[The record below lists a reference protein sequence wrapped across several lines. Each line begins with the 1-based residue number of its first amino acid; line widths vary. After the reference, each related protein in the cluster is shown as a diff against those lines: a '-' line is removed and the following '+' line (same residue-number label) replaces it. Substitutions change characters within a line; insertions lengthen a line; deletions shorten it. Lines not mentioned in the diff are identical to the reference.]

1 MQRWRGL
8 EDVPGDWGRSVVT
21 IGSYDG
27 VHRGHQL
34 IIGRAVRRAREQGLP
49 SVVVTFDPHPS
60 EVVRPGTHPPL
71 LSAHHRRAELVAGL
85 GVDALLILPF
95 TSEFSKLPASEFVRT
110 VLVDGLHAKYVVEG
124 PNFRFGHRA
133 AGDVDVLSALGLKYD
148 YELEVVDLF
157 VRGEAGG
164 GEPFSS
170 TLTRR
175 LVAEGDVEGAAEVL
189 GRPHRVEGV
198 VVRGAQRGRELGY
211 PTANVET
218 LPHTAIP
225 ADGVYAGWLHVD
237 GEAMPAAISVG
248 TNPTF
253 DGTARTVEAYAIDRV
268 GLDLY
273 GLHVAVDFVSYLRG
287 MEKFDTIDALL
298 ERMADDVKRAREIVR
313 PADTGTGADSV
324 AGAGV
329 GSGAGSVEPAAVESS
344 GQE

>member
-8 EDVPGDWGRSVVT
+8 EEIPGDWGRSVVT
-21 IGSYDG
+21 IGSFDG

-34 IIGRAVRRAREQGLP
+34 IIGRAVERARELGVP
-49 SVVVTFDPHPS
+49 SVVVTFDPHPR
-60 EVVRPGTHPPL
+60 EVIRPGSHPAL
-71 LSAHHRRAELVAGL
+71 LAPQARRAELIAGL
-85 GVDALLILPF
+85 GVDAVLVLPF
-95 TSEFSKLPASEFVRT
+95 TPELSQESPETFVRQ
-110 VLVDGLHAKYVVEG
+110 VLVDALHARVVIEG

-133 AGDVDVLSALGLKYD
+133 AGDVALLGELGRAAGFDV
-148 YELEVVDLF
+148 EVVDLQ
-157 VRGEAGG
+157 VSGTAGA

-175 LVAEGDVEGAAEVL
+175 LVASGDMAGAGEVL

-218 LPHTAIP
+218 VAHSAIP
-225 ADGVYAGWLHVD
+225 ADGVYAGWLTAD
-237 GEAMPAAISVG
+237 GERMPAAISVG

-273 GLHVAVDFVSYLRG
+273 GLHVAVDFLAYLRG
-287 MEKFDTIDALL
+287 MEKFDSIDALL
-298 ERMADDVKRAREIVR
+298 DRMADDVKQARELT
-313 PADTGTGADSV
+313 DGA
-324 AGAGV
+324 
-329 GSGAGSVEPAAVESS
+329 
-344 GQE
+344 

>member
-8 EDVPGDWGRSVVT
+8 EDIPQDWGRSVVT

-34 IIGRAVRRAREQGLP
+34 IIGRAVEHARELGVP
-49 SVVVTFDPHPS
+49 AVVVTFDPHPS
-60 EVVRPGTHPPL
+60 EVVRPGSHPPL
-71 LSAHHRRAELVAGL
+71 LAPHHRRAELMAEL

-95 TSEFSKLPASEFVRT
+95 TTEFSKLSPADFVVK
-110 VLVDGLHAKYVVEG
+110 VLVDKLHARVVVEG
-124 PNFRFGHRA
+124 PNFRFGHKA
-133 AGDVDVLSALGLKYD
+133 AGNVDLLAELGQTYD
-148 YELEVVDLF
+148 YEVDVIDLY
-157 VRGEAGG
+157 VSGEAGG

-175 LVAEGDVEGAAEVL
+175 LIAEGDVTGAAEIL

-198 VVRGAQRGRELGY
+198 VVRGAQRGRELGF

-248 TNPTF
+248 TNPQF
-253 DGTARTVEAYAIDRV
+253 DGRERTVEAYAIDRV

-273 GLHVAVDFVSYLRG
+273 GLHVAVEFLAFVRG
-287 MEKFDTIDALL
+287 QAKFDSIDSLL
-298 ERMADDVKRAREIVR
+298 VAIADDVKRCRALIE
-313 PADTGTGADSV
+313 
-324 AGAGV
+324 
-329 GSGAGSVEPAAVESS
+329 AAA
-344 GQE
+344 

>member
-8 EDVPGDWGRSVVT
+8 EDIPQDWGRSVVT

-34 IIGRAVRRAREQGLP
+34 IIGRAVERARELGVP

-60 EVVRPGTHPPL
+60 EVVRPGSHPPL
-71 LSAHHRRAELVAGL
+71 LAPHHRRAELMEGL
-85 GVDALLILPF
+85 GVDAVLVLPF
-95 TSEFSKLPASEFVRT
+95 TAEFSQLSPADFIVK
-110 VLVDGLHAKYVVEG
+110 VLVDKLHARAVIEG

-133 AGDVDVLSALGLKYD
+133 AGDVAYLAELGSTYD
-148 YELEVVDLF
+148 YEVEVVDLF
-157 VRGEAGG
+157 VSGEAGG

-170 TLTRR
+170 TLARR
-175 LVAEGDVEGAAEVL
+175 LIAAGDIEGAAEIL

-225 ADGVYAGWLHVD
+225 ADGVYAGWLVV
-237 GEAMPAAISVG
+237 GEERMPAAISVG
-248 TNPTF
+248 TNPQF
-253 DGTARTVEAYAIDRV
+253 DGTERTVEAYAIDRV

-273 GLHVAVDFVSYLRG
+273 GLHVAVDFLSYVRG
-287 MEKFDTIDALL
+287 QEKFASIDELL
-298 ERMADDVKRAREIVR
+298 EAIAADVERCRELTSAHDKDAARR
-313 PADTGTGADSV
+313 
-324 AGAGV
+324 
-329 GSGAGSVEPAAVESS
+329 
-344 GQE
+344 

>member
-8 EDVPGDWGRSVVT
+8 EDIPQDWGRSVVT

-34 IIGRAVRRAREQGLP
+34 IIGRAVERARELGVP

-60 EVVRPGTHPPL
+60 EVVRPGSHPPL
-71 LSAHHRRAELVAGL
+71 LAPHHRRAELMAGL

-95 TSEFSKLPASEFVRT
+95 TLEFSKLSPADFIVK
-110 VLVDGLHAKYVVEG
+110 VLVDKLHARAVIEG
-124 PNFRFGHRA
+124 PNFRFGHKA
-133 AGDVDVLSALGLKYD
+133 AGNVAVLSDLGASYD
-148 YELEVVDLF
+148 YEVEVVDLY
-157 VRGEAGG
+157 VSGAAGG

-175 LVAEGDVEGAAEVL
+175 LVAEGDVEGAAEIL

-198 VVRGAQRGRELGY
+198 VVRGAQRGRELGF

-225 ADGVYAGWLHVD
+225 ADGVYAGWLTAD
-237 GEAMPAAISVG
+237 GERMPAAISVG
-248 TNPTF
+248 TNPQF
-253 DGTARTVEAYAIDRV
+253 EGVDRSVEAYAIDRV

-273 GLHVAVDFVSYLRG
+273 GLHVTVDFLSYVRG
-287 MEKFDTIDALL
+287 MRKFESIEVLLDA
-298 ERMADDVKRAREIVR
+298 MGDDVKRARALTE
-313 PADTGTGADSV
+313 AYD
-324 AGAGV
+324 
-329 GSGAGSVEPAAVESS
+329 AA
-344 GQE
+344 

>member
-8 EDVPGDWGRSVVT
+8 EDIPQDWGRSVVT

-34 IIGRAVRRAREQGLP
+34 IIGRAVERARELGVP

-60 EVVRPGTHPPL
+60 EVVRPGSHPPL
-71 LSAHHRRAELVAGL
+71 LAPHHRRAELIAEL

-95 TSEFSKLPASEFVRT
+95 TQEFSKLSPADFIVK
-110 VLVDGLHAKYVVEG
+110 VLVDKLHARTVIEG

-133 AGDVDVLSALGLKYD
+133 AGDVAFLTELGRTYD
-148 YELEVVDLF
+148 YEVEVVDLY
-157 VRGEAGG
+157 VTGRAGG

-175 LVAEGDVEGAAEVL
+175 LVAEGDVEGAAEIL

-225 ADGVYAGWLHVD
+225 ADGVYAGWLTAE
-237 GEAMPAAISVG
+237 GEKMPAAISVG
-248 TNPTF
+248 TNPQF
-253 DGTARTVEAYAIDRV
+253 DGTERTVEAYAIDRV

-273 GLHVAVDFVSYLRG
+273 GLHVAVDFLAYVRG
-287 MEKFDTIDALL
+287 QEKFDSIEALL
-298 ERMADDVKRAREIVR
+298 EAIGADVKRSRELIE
-313 PADTGTGADSV
+313 AY
-324 AGAGV
+324 
-329 GSGAGSVEPAAVESS
+329 AA
-344 GQE
+344 Q

>member
-8 EDVPGDWGRSVVT
+8 EDIPQGWGRSVVT

-34 IIGRAVRRAREQGLP
+34 IIGRAVARARELGVP

-60 EVVRPGTHPPL
+60 EVVRPGSHPPL
-71 LSAHHRRAELVAGL
+71 LAPHHRRAELMAEL
-85 GVDALLILPF
+85 GVDAILILPF
-95 TSEFSKLPASEFVRT
+95 TTEFSKLSPADFIVK
-110 VLVDGLHAKYVVEG
+110 VLVDKLHARAVIEG
-124 PNFRFGHRA
+124 PNFRFGHKA
-133 AGDVDVLSALGLKYD
+133 AGNVEFLAEFGATYD
-148 YELEVVDLF
+148 YEVEVVDLY
-157 VRGEAGG
+157 VSGAAGG

-175 LVAEGDVEGAAEVL
+175 LIAEGDVEGAAEIL

-225 ADGVYAGWLHVD
+225 ADGVYAGWLTAD
-237 GEAMPAAISVG
+237 GETMPAAISVG
-248 TNPTF
+248 TNPQF
-253 DGTARTVEAYAIDRV
+253 DGTERTVEAYAIDRV

-273 GLHVAVDFVSYLRG
+273 GLHVAVDFLAYVRSQ
-287 MEKFDTIDALL
+287 EKFDSIDALL
-298 ERMADDVKRAREIVR
+298 DAIAADVKKCREL
-313 PADTGTGADSV
+313 TGAV
-324 AGAGV
+324 
-329 GSGAGSVEPAAVESS
+329 
-344 GQE
+344 

>member
-8 EDVPGDWGRSVVT
+8 EDIPQDWGRSVVT

-34 IIGRAVRRAREQGLP
+34 IIGRAVERARELGVP
-49 SVVVTFDPHPS
+49 AVVVTFDPHPS
-60 EVVRPGTHPPL
+60 EVVRPGSHPPL
-71 LSAHHRRAELVAGL
+71 LAPHHRRAELMGEL

-95 TSEFSKLPASEFVRT
+95 TPEFSKLSPADFIVK
-110 VLVDGLHAKYVVEG
+110 VLVDKLHARVVIEG

-133 AGDVDVLSALGLKYD
+133 AGDVAFLAELGGTYD
-148 YELEVVDLF
+148 YEAEVVDLY

-170 TLTRR
+170 TLVRR
-175 LVAEGDVEGAAEVL
+175 LVAGGDVEGAAEIL

-218 LPHTAIP
+218 LAHTAIP
-225 ADGVYAGWLHVD
+225 ADGVYAGWLTVE
-237 GEAMPAAISVG
+237 GERMPAAISVG
-248 TNPTF
+248 TNPQF
-253 DGTARTVEAYAIDRV
+253 DGKERTVEAYAIDRV

-273 GLHVAVDFVSYLRG
+273 GLHVAVDFLAYVRG
-287 MEKFDTIDALL
+287 QEKFESIDALL
-298 ERMADDVKRAREIVR
+298 EAIGADVKRSSELIEAYETQARAR
-313 PADTGTGADSV
+313 
-324 AGAGV
+324 
-329 GSGAGSVEPAAVESS
+329 
-344 GQE
+344 

>member
-8 EDVPGDWGRSVVT
+8 EDIPQDWGRSVVT

-34 IIGRAVRRAREQGLP
+34 IIGRAVERARELGVP

-60 EVVRPGTHPPL
+60 EVVRPGSHPPL
-71 LSAHHRRAELVAGL
+71 LAPHHRRAELMAEL
-85 GVDALLILPF
+85 GVDAILILPF
-95 TSEFSKLPASEFVRT
+95 TSEFSKLSAADFVVK
-110 VLVDGLHAKYVVEG
+110 VLVDKLHATLVVEG
-124 PNFRFGHRA
+124 PNFRFGHKA
-133 AGDVDVLSALGLKYD
+133 AGNVDVLAELGRTYD
-148 YELEVVDLF
+148 YEVELIDLR

-175 LVAEGDVEGAAEVL
+175 LVGLGDIEGAAEIL

-225 ADGVYAGWLHVD
+225 ADGVYAGWLTVN
-237 GEAMPAAISVG
+237 GERMPAAISVG
-248 TNPTF
+248 TNPQF
-253 DGTARTVEAYAIDRV
+253 DGTERTVEAYAIDRV

-273 GLHVAVDFVSYLRG
+273 GLHVAVDFLAYVRG
-287 MEKFDTIDALL
+287 MAKFDSIEDLL
-298 ERMADDVKRAREIVR
+298 EAIGNDVKRSTELIEAYE
-313 PADTGTGADSV
+313 
-324 AGAGV
+324 AGRG
-329 GSGAGSVEPAAVESS
+329 
-344 GQE
+344 

>member
-8 EDVPGDWGRSVVT
+8 EDIPRDWGRSVVT

-34 IIGRAVRRAREQGLP
+34 IIGRAVERARELGVR

-60 EVVRPGTHPPL
+60 EVVRPGSHPPL
-71 LSAHHRRAELVAGL
+71 LAPHHRRAELMAEL

-95 TSEFSKLPASEFVRT
+95 TLEFSKLSPADFIVK
-110 VLVDGLHAKYVVEG
+110 VLVDKLHARAVIEG
-124 PNFRFGHRA
+124 PNFRFGHKA
-133 AGDVDVLSALGLKYD
+133 AGNVTVLADLGASYD
-148 YELEVVDLF
+148 YEVEVVDLY
-157 VRGEAGG
+157 VSGAAGG

-175 LVAEGDVEGAAEVL
+175 LVAEGDVEGAAEIL

-198 VVRGAQRGRELGY
+198 VVRGAQRGRELGF

-225 ADGVYAGWLHVD
+225 ADGVYAGWLTAD
-237 GEAMPAAISVG
+237 GERMPAAISVG
-248 TNPTF
+248 TNPQF
-253 DGTARTVEAYAIDRV
+253 EGVERSVEAYAIDRV

-273 GLHVAVDFVSYLRG
+273 GLHVEVDFLSYVRG
-287 MEKFDTIDALL
+287 MQKFESIEALL
-298 ERMADDVKRAREIVR
+298 DAMGDDVKRARALTE
-313 PADTGTGADSV
+313 AYDAS
-324 AGAGV
+324 
-329 GSGAGSVEPAAVESS
+329 
-344 GQE
+344 

>member
-8 EDVPGDWGRSVVT
+8 EDIPQDWGRSVVT

-34 IIGRAVRRAREQGLP
+34 IIGRAVERARELGVP

-60 EVVRPGTHPPL
+60 EVVRPGSHPPL
-71 LSAHHRRAELVAGL
+71 LAPHHRRAELMADL
-85 GVDALLILPF
+85 GVDAVLVLPF
-95 TSEFSKLPASEFVRT
+95 TAEFSQLSPADFIVK
-110 VLVDGLHAKYVVEG
+110 VLVDKLHARTVIEG
-124 PNFRFGHRA
+124 PNFRFGHKA
-133 AGDVDVLSALGLKYD
+133 AGNVAFLREMGGTYD
-148 YELEVVDLF
+148 YEVEVIDLY
-157 VRGEAGG
+157 VTGDAGG

-175 LVAEGDVEGAAEVL
+175 LIAEGDVEGAAEIL

-225 ADGVYAGWLHVD
+225 ADGVYAGWLTAG
-237 GEAMPAAISVG
+237 GERMPAAISVG
-248 TNPTF
+248 TNPQF
-253 DGTARTVEAYAIDRV
+253 DGTERTVEAYAIDRV

-273 GLHVAVDFVSYLRG
+273 GLHVAVDFLAYVRG
-287 MEKFDTIDALL
+287 QEKFASIEALL
-298 ERMADDVKRAREIVR
+298 EAIAEDVKRCRALT
-313 PADTGTGADSV
+313 DTYDAKLS
-324 AGAGV
+324 
-329 GSGAGSVEPAAVESS
+329 
-344 GQE
+344 